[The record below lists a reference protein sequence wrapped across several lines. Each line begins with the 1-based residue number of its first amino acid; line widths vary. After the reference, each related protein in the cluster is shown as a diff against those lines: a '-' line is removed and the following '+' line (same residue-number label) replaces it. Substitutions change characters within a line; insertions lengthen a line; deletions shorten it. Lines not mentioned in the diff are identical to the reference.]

1 MRKRLVLAVF
11 GLLPAVALA
20 AMVNG
25 ISDNFSGDLSQWK
38 TLAVSTPS
46 NATVTYAV
54 DTGRLKAQGVTS
66 NTASYA
72 STLLLTN
79 DSVTSADNVICM
91 SSTLSV
97 PTTAGTPKSYQGLI
111 MTVNNTGSTLEY
123 LRRNAFEFQFTQDL
137 ANMTLTCYRTGE
149 VADAQIRLASSSLS
163 SLGWSMLAG
172 HDYAVAFRL
181 DKSVNQLILR
191 ISSLDGTAIV
201 NGQATASTTLTY
213 SASVYEPAA
222 YYGGYY
228 LNAKS
233 TGGTQIE
240 TYYADNF
247 LMVPEPA
254 ALTLLLLGGVLVV
267 RRRA

>member
-1 MRKRLVLAVF
+1 MRKRVVLAVF
-11 GLLPAVALA
+11 GLVPAAALA
-20 AMVNG
+20 AMVGG
-25 ISDNFSGDLSQWK
+25 ISDDFSGDLSQWK

-54 DTGRLKAQGVTS
+54 DTGRLKALGITS

-91 SSTLSV
+91 SSRLSV

-111 MTVNNTGSTLEY
+111 MTVNNTGATFEY
-123 LRRNAFEFQFTQDL
+123 LRRNAFEFQFTQDF
-137 ANMTLTCYRTGE
+137 ANMTLTCYNTNE
-149 VADAQIRLASSSLS
+149 TPYVQTRLASSSQS

-172 HDYAVAFRL
+172 HDYAVTLRL
-181 DKSVNQLILR
+181 DKNVNQLALNIT
-191 ISSLDGTAIV
+191 SLDGTAIV

-233 TGGTQIE
+233 TSGTQTE
-240 TYYADNF
+240 TYYGDTF
-247 LMVPEPA
+247 RMVPEPA
-254 ALTLLLLGGVLVV
+254 ALTLLLLGGVLVL